1 MSNTVNF
8 QTVTFQGAS
17 LCEGFLTKIT
27 FVRSNACKAI
37 IQTDY
42 FFAGSLHPV
51 MRGSAWV
58 FVFLPVCVRVCLFRS
73 KVSLNPLPQKVQRY
87 LFTSLWHFICRLRSR
102 CKEKLLSHVLHL
114 NLLGSA
120 SHLNTW
126 VKINTQKSSGYYLTG
141 GSLSVSGLTGAASRA
156 SGFLSPWPPLMSSSG
171 VSRGMPSWNIII
183 LVKSLYSI
191 TIKIPY

>member
-1 MSNTVNF
+1 MKRIVKRQDLINPFYLRTSLLVVVLMSHTVDF

-51 MRGSAWV
+51 MRGSALCV
-58 FVFLPVCVRVCLFRS
+58 SLCFLPVCVRVCLFRS

-87 LFTSLWHFICRLRSR
+87 LFTSLWHFMCRLSSR
-102 CKEKLLSHVLHL
+102 CKVKLLSQVLHR

-120 SHLNTW
+120 SH
-126 VKINTQKSSGYYLTG
+126 LTG
-141 GSLSVSGLTGAASRA
+141 GSLSVSGLTGASSAR
-156 SGFLSPWPPLMSSSG
+156 GFLSPCPPLMSSRG
-171 VSRGMPSWNIII
+171 VSRGMPS
-183 LVKSLYSI
+183 
-191 TIKIPY
+191 

>member
-1 MSNTVNF
+1 MFVVILMRHAMDF
-8 QTVTFQGAS
+8 QAVTFQGAA

-27 FVRSNACKAI
+27 FVRSNACKVI

-42 FFAGSLHPV
+42 FFAGWLHPV

-87 LFTSLWHFICRLRSR
+87 LFTSLWHFMCRLSSR
-102 CKEKLLSHVLHL
+102 CKEKLLSQVLHR

-120 SHLNTW
+120 SH
-126 VKINTQKSSGYYLTG
+126 LTG
-141 GSLSVSGLTGAASRA
+141 GSLSVSGLAGASSAR
-156 SGFLSPWPPLMSSSG
+156 GFLSPWPPLMSSRG
-171 VSRGMPSWNIII
+171 VSRGMPS
-183 LVKSLYSI
+183 
-191 TIKIPY
+191 